1 MHSLTSIPN
10 NYIYNIVTSDNTQK
24 FELSFENLSAIYK
37 DDNDNRLFSRNDF
50 SLTDKIICYMVNLN
64 EYFFE
69 FEYSHDMDVNSLIL
83 LTIIL
88 LEDYY
93 KNKDNK
99 EKYYSIYLKGI
110 YDKIKE
116 YFLNVDGSNSNSRF
130 ITAITEFIRENVS
143 TKLKLIFSSD
153 ELKFKANDSSVINYL
168 NNLQENFEN
177 YDLSEVKIIRFIEE
191 EINSDFLLMEK
202 KFEEEKEEIDTNVI
216 NEEETED
223 LNLSFLKDLQ
233 KLIDMYIK
241 KIERRK

>member
-1 MHSLTSIPN
+1 MYSLTSIPN
-10 NYIYNIVTSDNTQK
+10 NHIYNMVTSDITQK
-24 FELSFENLSAIYK
+24 FGLSFENLSAIYK
-37 DDNDNRLFSRNDF
+37 DENDNRLLSKNDF
-50 SLTDKIICYMVNLN
+50 SLTDKIICYMANLN

-69 FEYSHDMDVNSLIL
+69 FEYNHDMDVNSLIL
-83 LTIIL
+83 LTIML
-88 LEDYY
+88 LEEYH
-93 KNKDNK
+93 KNKDSK
-99 EKYYSIYLKGI
+99 EKYYSVYLKDI

-116 YFLNVDGSNSNSRF
+116 YFLNVDGTNSNSRF

-153 ELKFKANDSSVINYL
+153 ELKNKATDSYVINYL
-168 NNLQENFEN
+168 NKLQENFEN

-202 KFEEEKEEIDTNVI
+202 KFEEEKEEIDTEII
-216 NEEETED
+216 NEEDTED